1 MLRGVP
7 DPRSRSFNLLV
18 SPSSSPSPS
27 YTSVQQITAF
37 QNVKLSPGAKAVML
51 K

>member
-1 MLRGVP
+1 MLRGLP
-7 DPRSRSFNLLV
+7 DPRSRTFNLIIAP
-18 SPSSSPSPS
+18 PSATPS
-27 YTSVQQITAF
+27 YTSTQQITAF